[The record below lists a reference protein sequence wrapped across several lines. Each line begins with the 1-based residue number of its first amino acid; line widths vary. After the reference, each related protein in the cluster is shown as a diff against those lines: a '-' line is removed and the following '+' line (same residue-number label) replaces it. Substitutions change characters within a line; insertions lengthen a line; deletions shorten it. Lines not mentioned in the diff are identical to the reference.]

1 MGLTIEVSFNVC
13 KNSNVTSIKQLLS
26 DLSEKHNSINSY
38 FIHEIEGRSTIIDRH
53 DCINI
58 IEFDQIDINNAIN
71 YIKDINKLNYI
82 KIECIYQDKGVVNI
96 IYASKKY
103 LLNANSSIVNYKP
116 SSPNEIIELIRN
128 TVNVVF

>member
-1 MGLTIEVSFNVC
+1 MGLTIEVAFNIC

-26 DLSEKHNSINSY
+26 NLSEKHNSINSY
-38 FIHEIEGRSTIIDRH
+38 FIHEIEGHSTITDRH

-58 IEFDQIDINNAIN
+58 IEFDEIDINNAIN

-103 LLNANSSIVNYKP
+103 LLNANCSIVNYKP
-116 SSPNEIIELIRN
+116 TSTNKIIELIRN

>member
-1 MGLTIEVSFNVC
+1 MGLTLELSFNVC

-38 FIHEIEGRSTIIDRH
+38 FIHEMEGHSTIIDRH

-58 IEFDQIDINNAIN
+58 IEFDELDINNVIN
-71 YIKDINKLNYI
+71 YIKDINRLNYI
-82 KIECIYQDKGVVNI
+82 KIECIYQDEGVVNI

-103 LLNANSSIVNYKP
+103 LLNANSSILNYKP
-116 SSPNEIIELIRN
+116 SSSNKIIELIRN
-128 TVNVVF
+128 TVNMVF

>member
-1 MGLTIEVSFNVC
+1 MGLTVEVSFNVC

-38 FIHEIEGRSTIIDRH
+38 FIHEIEGHSTIIDNH

-58 IEFDQIDINNAIN
+58 IEFDEIDINNAIN

-116 SSPNEIIELIRN
+116 TSPNKIIELIRN